1 MNRFEVPD
9 WAWPEGHRI
18 GSFELQAVASCGD
31 DGIVYRAWDFALARA
46 VAVKEYLPTGI
57 ARRNPRGDVHP
68 VEPEDTEAFA
78 RGRRAFVAGCQTLA
92 RCDHPSLARVLHLTE
107 AHGTTYCVM
116 PWYSARSLLEVRP
129 KIGHPVNEAL
139 LRSLLED
146 FLGALEAYHRVGGM
160 HGGLSPS
167 KVLLLDDDRGLLLG
181 PSATGHATRL
191 ASHDATSQP
200 SDTAFASVEQRTAEV
215 NAQPQGP
222 WTDFYT
228 LAAIVRFWITGLLPP
243 VPGRGPPEPLAAT
256 IGRQFVGQP
265 VMPYSEGLLRALD
278 AAMSVD
284 INKRPQ
290 SAAQFRRWLAQSPS
304 QAAATQG
311 RGGAGLFDALIAVA
325 ARVVAGAWRLARC
338 RHTECPGQNGCHR
351 GSRGRGGRC
360 RDGGCHSAHDC
371 FDSRC
376 ARPCSPPAWTRRA
389 ADKPRATAHCG
400 GRRGSIGCVRNAG
413 STHTAAGRVRA
424 SACLMAA
431 AALVAIVAWQVM
443 PWLSNGVQSDQ
454 TLSHAPP
461 VEPADDAGRLAA
473 RAKRTSGFIDHS
485 ARGAGCTLRC
495 FATGGHG
502 ARRQSRPNRMQH
514 RHRAHLSRR
523 YRPPPA
529 GRRNSWPAARARCA
543 AHVPSFRCTDACSSN
558 AARPGGSGIPS
569 ACI

>member
-1 MNRFEVPD
+1 MKRFEVPD

-68 VEPEDTEAFA
+68 FEPEDTEAFA

-129 KIGHPVNEAL
+129 RIGHPVNEAL

-215 NAQPQGP
+215 NAPQGP

-228 LAAIVRFWITGLLPP
+228 LAAIMRFWITGLLPP
-243 VPGRGPPEPLAAT
+243 VPGRGPSEPLAAT
-256 IGRQFVGQP
+256 IGRQFVGQA

-304 QAAATQG
+304 QASATQG
-311 RGGAGLFDALIAVA
+311 
-325 ARVVAGAWRLARC
+325 
-338 RHTECPGQNGCHR
+338 
-351 GSRGRGGRC
+351 
-360 RDGGCHSAHDC
+360 
-371 FDSRC
+371 
-376 ARPCSPPAWTRRA
+376 
-389 ADKPRATAHCG
+389 
-400 GRRGSIGCVRNAG
+400 
-413 STHTAAGRVRA
+413 
-424 SACLMAA
+424 AA
-431 AALVAIVAWQVM
+431 A
-443 PWLSNGVQSDQ
+443 
-454 TLSHAPP
+454 P
-461 VEPADDAGRLAA
+461 V
-473 RAKRTSGFIDHS
+473 S
-485 ARGAGCTLRC
+485 
-495 FATGGHG
+495 
-502 ARRQSRPNRMQH
+502 
-514 RHRAHLSRR
+514 
-523 YRPPPA
+523 
-529 GRRNSWPAARARCA
+529 
-543 AHVPSFRCTDACSSN
+543 
-558 AARPGGSGIPS
+558 
-569 ACI
+569 